1 MENEAANSTEDD
13 SSKQCQKFGQETI
26 TTAKKIL
33 STVDKDLV
41 VPKMSFFFFF
51 MATGA
56 FLPYLGVFYK
66 QLWLTARQ
74 SGILLGIRP
83 FVKMLCSPL
92 WGMVTDVCNKPD
104 RKSVV

>member
-1 MENEAANSTEDD
+1 MEKVSETPKADSPST
-13 SSKQCQKFGQETI
+13 QCQKFETES
-26 TTAKKIL
+26 TKMTKRIL
-33 STVDKDLV
+33 RSVDKDLV

-66 QLWLTARQ
+66 QLWLSARQ
-74 SGILLGIRP
+74 SGILLGVRP

-92 WGMVTDVCNKPD
+92 WGMVTTFATDQ
-104 RKSVV
+104 S